1 MRFDRYKAST
11 LLGVAKLFNAVLNQ
25 YCPFAYCLD
34 FLIFRF
40 ELCTL
45 GNAERTVAFYDM
57 ENDALEEDG
66 MSYYKWD
73 GEKFTCCIENIR
85 GTLKLLYYI
94 RLKRHALKSWRFQQ
108 QIKKLAYRY
117 HQLKKRR
124 RRGLLARSLD
134 SRSRV
139 QIPAIRWIS
148 AR

>member
-1 MRFDRYKAST
+1 MRSDRYKAST

-66 MSYYKWD
+66 MSNYKWD
-73 GEKFTCCIENIR
+73 GERFTCCIYNI
-85 GTLKLLYYI
+85 
-94 RLKRHALKSWRFQQ
+94 
-108 QIKKLAYRY
+108 
-117 HQLKKRR
+117 
-124 RRGLLARSLD
+124 
-134 SRSRV
+134 
-139 QIPAIRWIS
+139 
-148 AR
+148 